1 MQEHKST
8 KTWKAV
14 AIAAICILLIESF
27 FLMGTMSKKQQEGA
41 AQQAAVQQ
49 AAAEQ
54 SAAAGTETAKAADS
68 AETTVADGGIA
79 AADENK
85 DIAKQLSLWTENAE
99 SAKQLTAY
107 VEAVT
112 KEGSP
117 DFIPVENRIAVFDL
131 DGTLCSE
138 TNPIYFD
145 HSLLLQ
151 RVLEDP
157 EYKDK
162 ATDTEKEVAVQILQ
176 WIQDGKYPSTMDI
189 DHGKAIASSFAG
201 MTIREFVDYV
211 RNYRNQPAPGY
222 SGMTRGESFYRP
234 MMEVLEYLEA
244 NGFTSYIVSGT
255 DRLIVR
261 GLVEDNDL
269 IHIPAEH
276 VIGSDETLVA
286 RGQEDK
292 DGLHYVYTDRDD
304 LILGGEF
311 IIKNLKMNKV
321 AVIAQEIGKQPVLSF
336 GNSTGDSS
344 MAEYTITKNPYKSLA
359 FMLCCD
365 DTEREYGNVEKADKM
380 RALCEE
386 FHWIPVS
393 MKDDWKT
400 IYGDGVTRTP
410 DKGFEVI
417 EDEIKRYK

>member
-1 MQEHKST
+1 MEEHKNT

-27 FLMGTMSKKQQEGA
+27 FLMGTMNRKAPEGA
-41 AQQAAVQQ
+41 AQTAQVEQTAAAGAEKANTADTAETAEADGEKT
-49 AAAEQ
+49 AAAENAE
-54 SAAAGTETAKAADS
+54 SAGNLT
-68 AETTVADGGIA
+68 
-79 AADENK
+79 
-85 DIAKQLSLWTENAE
+85 LWTENAE

-112 KEGSP
+112 KEGST

-162 ATDTEKEVAVQILQ
+162 ATDTEKDVAVQILQ

-189 DHGKAIASSFAG
+189 DHGKAIASSFSG
-201 MTIREFVDYV
+201 MTIREFLDYV

-269 IHIPAEH
+269 IHIPAER

-286 RGQEDK
+286 RGQEEK
-292 DGLHYVYTDRDD
+292 DGLHYVYTDSDD

-311 IIKNLKMNKV
+311 IVKNLKMNKV

-400 IYGDGVTRTP
+400 IYGDGVTKTP
-410 DKGFEVI
+410 DKGFEVM